1 MMKVKF
7 FIIGFLSAI
16 AITGISIFGFVKYI
30 ENKQQT
36 AIAKE
41 LKKDFNDFDI
51 SILNI
56 DKSVFE
62 SLSFSNII
70 TNKKVEKFEK
80 RYIFV
85 NFWAT
90 WCGPCIGEMP
100 ELVKLTHDPEI
111 KSLPIQFVFSS
122 DEDKEKITSFAEK
135 KNFDLNFTKTNGKLP
150 SVISLETVPVTYI
163 FDTRNNLA
171 YKIVGMQSWN
181 STLIKS
187 FLKSIN

>member
-7 FIIGFLSAI
+7 FIIGFLSAL
-16 AITGISIFGFVKYI
+16 AITGLTIFGFVKYI
-30 ENKQQT
+30 ENKQQK
-36 AIAKE
+36 AIAKD
-41 LKKDFNDFDI
+41 LKKDLNDFDI

-62 SLSFSNII
+62 NLSFSNVI

-80 RYIFV
+80 RFLFV

-100 ELVKLTHDPEI
+100 ELVKLTHDLEI

-122 DEDKEKITSFAEK
+122 DEDKEKIISFVEK

-150 SVISLETVPVTYI
+150 SVISLKTVPVTYI
-163 FDTRNNLA
+163 FDTRNSLA

-181 STLIKS
+181 STIIKS

>member
-7 FIIGFLSAI
+7 FIIGFLSAL
-16 AITGISIFGFVKYI
+16 AITGLTIFGFVKYI

-80 RYIFV
+80 RYLFV

-100 ELVKLTHDPEI
+100 ELVKLTNDPEI

-122 DEDKEKITSFAEK
+122 DEDKEKIRSFAEK

-171 YKIVGMQSWN
+171 YKIEGMQIWN